1 MGKISNPVRNHSRK
15 KARSSMY
22 VILMDA
28 NTKSYY
34 MNPGEVAFH
43 VYSDISKVD
52 IRVPH
57 SRVVETEIDDYR
69 ELNTL
74 LYNAGFLAGYLDGK
88 NYTIQ
93 KDAVYWSN
101 RNPNEVAYAQWML
114 TKNDRYL
121 DMIQREKLVTLCKV
135 SEEQVFFPTVTL
147 ENGTTA
153 VLTYTDRKRIP
164 RELFEK
170 YDGWKCVH
178 MSFDVRCVVNGQFV
192 AE

>member
-1 MGKISNPVRNHSRK
+1 
-15 KARSSMY
+15 MY

-28 NTKSYY
+28 NTKTFY

-43 VYSDISKVD
+43 VYTDVSEVD

-57 SRVVETEIDDYR
+57 SRVVETEIEDYR

-74 LYNAGFLAGYLDGK
+74 LYNAGFLAGYMDGK
-88 NYTIQ
+88 SYKIQ
-93 KDAVYWSN
+93 KDAVYWSQ
-101 RNPNEVAYAQWML
+101 RNPNEVAYAQWLL
-114 TKNDRYL
+114 TKDPHYL
-121 DMIQREKLVTLCKV
+121 DMVKKERLVTLCRI
-135 SEEQVFFPTVTL
+135 SDDQVFFPTVTL
-147 ENGTTA
+147 ESGDTA

-170 YDGWKCVH
+170 YDGWKCVR
-178 MSFDVRCVVNGQFV
+178 MTFDVRCVVNGRFV